1 MHSEPPDA
9 SISGEAEGADHADSG
24 ASPAESSTRSPGG
37 DPADSRSSSA
47 SSSSTKS
54 VKSRA
59 PRKKSGTSQFATPR
73 SASPQPATAG
83 ANRARASAAQ
93 VPTAQAPAAR
103 TPSVRTPAAPPRP
116 AAVPEGASTPAGSSA
131 PEPDLNA
138 PGAPAAVEAASTIG
152 DVTISDV
159 PIEDVTIED
168 PPAVPAVTGAPALDA
183 PQSASV
189 STTGRSDTAP
199 AVVLAVIGLT
209 KTFDDTAAVRG
220 IDLQVRA
227 GSIFGIVGPNGAG
240 KTTTLSMITG
250 LLRPD
255 SGRVLVRG
263 TDVWANPVAAK
274 KQMGVLP
281 DRLRLFDRLT
291 GAQLLYYA
299 GTLREL
305 DRATVRKRS
314 SDLASAFGLEDALG
328 RLVTDYSAGMMKK
341 IALAAAMIHSP
352 RLLVL
357 DEPFEAVD
365 PVSAANVIEILH
377 RYAAAGGTVVLS
389 SHSMDLI
396 ERMCDF
402 VAIIVRGEVLASGTV
417 DEVRRG
423 SSLEN
428 RFIELAGG
436 RKPAEGMEWLHN
448 F

>member
-1 MHSEPPDA
+1 MHSEPPVA
-9 SISGEAEGADHADSG
+9 PNLGAAEGADEVDSG
-24 ASPAESSTRSPGG
+24 ASRAESPARSPGA

-47 SSSSTKS
+47 SSSSAKS
-54 VKSRA
+54 VTSRA
-59 PRKKSGTSQFATPR
+59 QRKKSGTSQLAKPR
-73 SASPQPATAG
+73 SAAPQPATAS
-83 ANRARASAAQ
+83 ANRARAPAAR
-93 VPTAQAPAAR
+93 APAAR

-116 AAVPEGASTPAGSSA
+116 AAAPGGAFNPAGSSA
-131 PEPDLNA
+131 LESVHNA
-138 PGAPAAVEAASTIG
+138 SAAPAAVEEAVKIE
-152 DVTISDV
+152 DV

-168 PPAVPAVTGAPALDA
+168 PPAVPAATVGPALDA

-189 STTGRSDTAP
+189 STTGRTDTAP
-199 AVVLAVIGLT
+199 AVVLAVIGLS
-209 KTFDDTAAVRG
+209 KTFDDTPAVRG

-255 SGRVLVRG
+255 SGTVLVHG

-274 KQMGVLP
+274 RQMGVLP

-365 PVSAANVIEILH
+365 PVSAANVIEILQ